1 MKLNHNRNRINT
13 TVGDL
18 IAAITDAALECTDNT
33 KDAYRLASVV
43 LVEILKNAPPQHRY
57 RQSAFLL
64 ALSTI

>member
-18 IAAITDAALECTDNT
+18 IAAITDAALEYTDNT

-43 LVEILKNAPPQHRY
+43 LVEILKNAPL
-57 RQSAFLL
+57 SADIVDPPFYWH
-64 ALSTI
+64 